1 MEVGVRRGAHFQ
13 LSRRG
18 DRPIPITW
26 RNPMKRRL
34 ILLFTPDRTFD
45 QLVRE
50 SVLARRNLDRRGILL
65 TTMAANVNQSR
76 YCQYD

>member
-1 MEVGVRRGAHFQ
+1 
-13 LSRRG
+13 
-18 DRPIPITW
+18 
-26 RNPMKRRL
+26 MKPRL

-50 SVLARRNLDRRGILL
+50 AFSLVEIWIKEEFPKKVSANLNR
-65 TTMAANVNQSR
+65 SR

>member
-1 MEVGVRRGAHFQ
+1 MEVGARRGAHFQ
-13 LSRRG
+13 LGMRG
-18 DRPIPITW
+18 GTPSLITW

-50 SVLARRNLDRRGILL
+50 SVLARRNLDQGGISQKGGGQPESVEVLPI
-65 TTMAANVNQSR
+65 
-76 YCQYD
+76 

>member
-1 MEVGVRRGAHFQ
+1 MEVGARRGAHFQ

-26 RNPMKRRL
+26 RNSMKPRL
-34 ILLFTPDRTFD
+34 ILLFTFD

-50 SVLARRNLDRRGILL
+50 SVLARRNLDQGEISKKGGRQPESVELL
-65 TTMAANVNQSR
+65 PI
-76 YCQYD
+76 